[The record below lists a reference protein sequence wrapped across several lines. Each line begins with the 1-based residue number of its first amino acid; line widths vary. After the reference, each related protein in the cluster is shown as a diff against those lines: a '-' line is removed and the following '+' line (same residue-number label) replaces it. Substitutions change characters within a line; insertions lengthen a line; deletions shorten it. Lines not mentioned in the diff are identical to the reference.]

1 MHLRSKNC
9 PSPGGGI
16 SEPRGRGARPKCA
29 GPVPRMRSL
38 GTSRRFLSSGVSE
51 RLGLW
56 SGAGAE
62 RDLCGRPDERGYPA
76 PAAAKQP
83 TTSRSSPRAPASK
96 RSCSRIA
103 RKGEPAIAEFD
114 HVLSS
119 EPPMR
124 KPEPGAP
131 RMLGSGIELDT
142 DLRDCIPLHVAHN
155 QFHGTEARAVSDRRP
170 AVEPAR
176 QKLR

>member
-1 MHLRSKNC
+1 LVYGLELARSATC
-9 PSPGGGI
+9 V
-16 SEPRGRGARPKCA
+16 AD
-29 GPVPRMRSL
+29 RMNVAFPPQPQPN
-38 GTSRRFLSSGVSE
+38 SR
-51 RLGLW
+51 
-56 SGAGAE
+56 
-62 RDLCGRPDERGYPA
+62 
-76 PAAAKQP
+76 QP
-83 TTSRSSPRAPASK
+83 SRSSPRAPASK

-176 QKLR
+176 QKPR